1 MTNIRL
7 SSENMDRV
15 EAIQTYFRD
24 LEPIS
29 VDLSPTDV
37 VTMALRDLY
46 AVLESTESSEEDSPQ
61 SASEEDPLPP
71 ELRVTPLIPALA
83 KSNTTPLVSALAK
96 LNTTP
101 LVSALAKLNATPL
114 IPALA
119 KLNATPLVPALDA
132 RTDG

>member
-83 KSNTTPLVSALAK
+83 K
-96 LNTTP
+96 
-101 LVSALAKLNATPL
+101 
-114 IPALA
+114 
-119 KLNATPLVPALDA
+119 LNATPLVPALDA